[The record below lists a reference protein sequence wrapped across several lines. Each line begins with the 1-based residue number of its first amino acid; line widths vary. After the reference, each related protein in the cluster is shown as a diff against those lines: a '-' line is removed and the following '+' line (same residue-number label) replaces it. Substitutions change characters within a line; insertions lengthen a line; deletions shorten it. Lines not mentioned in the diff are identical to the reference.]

1 MKLKLFVLLL
11 LIIIVVMPSDAQKPG
26 TSHMPPVNQA
36 IPHIS
41 NHLNVTT
48 NLPVKKSMPAVSEAR
63 IQDYFPLSEAVIY
76 TDTKEYKV
84 VNITANM
91 LADDIER
98 VTGKHPR
105 VVKTTSLKNIPK
117 GGAVAVGTI
126 GKSRL
131 IDELVRLKI
140 IDVSS
145 ITGKWESFVTTT
157 IKRPKHGGQL
167 LVIAGSDRR
176 GTAFGLTSLSEAIG
190 VSPWY
195 WWADIIPPHKDALYI
210 EPKTFIQEE
219 PSVQYRGIFINDERF
234 GGWARWAEKK
244 YGKVGPK
251 NYVRVFE
258 LLLRLKANYLWPAMH
273 PGTQAFNANPDNA
286 QLADDY
292 AVVTLRTDIA
302 Q

>member
-11 LIIIVVMPSDAQKPG
+11 LIIIVVMPSDAQTPG

-48 NLPVKKSMPAVSEAR
+48 YLPVKKSMPAVSEAR
-63 IQDYFPLSEAVIY
+63 IQDYFLLSEAVIY

-131 IDELVRLKI
+131 IDDLVRLKI
-140 IDVSS
+140 IEVSS
-145 ITGKWESFVTTT
+145 ITGKWESFVITTT
-157 IKRPKHGGQL
+157 
-167 LVIAGSDRR
+167 
-176 GTAFGLTSLSEAIG
+176 
-190 VSPWY
+190 
-195 WWADIIPPHKDALYI
+195 
-210 EPKTFIQEE
+210 
-219 PSVQYRGIFINDERF
+219 
-234 GGWARWAEKK
+234 
-244 YGKVGPK
+244 
-251 NYVRVFE
+251 
-258 LLLRLKANYLWPAMH
+258 
-273 PGTQAFNANPDNA
+273 
-286 QLADDY
+286 
-292 AVVTLRTDIA
+292 
-302 Q
+302 

>member
-11 LIIIVVMPSDAQKPG
+11 LIIIVVMPSDAQTPG

-36 IPHIS
+36 LPHIS

-117 GGAVAVGTI
+117 GGAVAVTFLPTSKVKQKTVFFRNLNKQI
-126 GKSRL
+126 L
-131 IDELVRLKI
+131 YYYE
-140 IDVSS
+140 
-145 ITGKWESFVTTT
+145 F
-157 IKRPKHGGQL
+157 IKQIHRHHWHTYH
-167 LVIAGSDRR
+167 D
-176 GTAFGLTSLSEAIG
+176 
-190 VSPWY
+190 
-195 WWADIIPPHKDALYI
+195 
-210 EPKTFIQEE
+210 
-219 PSVQYRGIFINDERF
+219 
-234 GGWARWAEKK
+234 
-244 YGKVGPK
+244 
-251 NYVRVFE
+251 
-258 LLLRLKANYLWPAMH
+258 
-273 PGTQAFNANPDNA
+273 DNA
-286 QLADDY
+286 LQGTE
-292 AVVTLRTDIA
+292 VGTFGRHPSNGMEHMEQVSR
-302 Q
+302 